1 MPSHV
6 RAQKFR
12 NLLTYKGEKVYR
24 LIFIKTGEPKVNR
37 HAEKLRNFAENWLG
51 MFFTPLRASH
61 YLELVNPLWNSQR
74 LQARVEGVWD
84 ETADCRTLILRPGK
98 GWRRHRAGQHVR
110 VGVMID
116 GMRHTRTYSISSAP
130 ERDDGCISITIKIVP
145 GGRVSQALTRQL
157 RTGMYLP
164 IGLPQGDFFIP
175 DAVPVRALFI
185 TAGSGITPIMSML
198 RSLSSSGHLPD
209 IHHIHFAPHAF
220 AVIFGRELRQM
231 AVNHPRY
238 QLSLVY
244 TRESNAQSS
253 SAPRHFTPTLLAKL
267 CPDWR
272 ERDLWLCGPQSL
284 VESVKSTW
292 QEAGLASRVHLEQ
305 FHATRASLAPDAG
318 GGGNVAFVRSGSV
331 VNATAQQNL
340 LRLAEDAGLNP
351 EHGCRMGICHGCSVK
366 LLSGQLRD
374 LRNGQIISCD
384 PGQEVQI
391 CVTAAVGDIELD
403 L

>member
-1 MPSHV
+1 MSRHT
-6 RAQKFR
+6 QTLR
-12 NLLTYKGEKVYR
+12 NL
-24 LIFIKTGEPKVNR
+24 
-37 HAEKLRNFAENWLG
+37 AESWLG

-84 ETADCRTLILRPGK
+84 ETADCRTLTLRPGK
-98 GWRRHRAGQHVR
+98 GWRKHRAGQHIR

-130 ERDDGCISITIKIVP
+130 ERSDGCITITIKSVP
-145 GGRVSQALTRQL
+145 GGRVSQALTRQI
-157 RTGMYLP
+157 RPGMYLP

-198 RSLSSSGHLPD
+198 RSLSSSSQLPD
-209 IHHIHFAPHAF
+209 IYHIHFAPHAF
-220 AVIFGRELRQM
+220 GVIFGRELRNL
-231 AVNHPRY
+231 AANHPRY
-238 QLSLVY
+238 RLSLVY
-244 TRESNAQSS
+244 TREGNIQASS
-253 SAPRHFTPTLLAKL
+253 SPRHFSSQLLAQF

-272 ERDLWLCGPQSL
+272 DRDLWLCGPQSL
-284 VESVKSTW
+284 VESARATW
-292 QEAGLASRVHLEQ
+292 QDAGLASRVHVEQ
-305 FHATRASLAPDAG
+305 FHATRAPLSADACG
-318 GGGNVAFVRSGSV
+318 GQIAFMRSGLAV
-331 VNATAQQNL
+331 TAKGQENL

-351 EHGCRMGICHGCSVK
+351 DHGCRMGICHGCSVK
-366 LLSGQLRD
+366 LISGQVRD
-374 LRNGQIISCD
+374 LRNGQIMSCD